1 MLCIVVYFFFFFS
14 LSFFFLMIRR
24 PPRSTLFPYT
34 TLFRS
39 PRGGDLSAKSSP
51 RSTPVITGAA
61 GSSSEGRQ
69 RRHRESPS
77 SPPHPRGV
85 REDRQFTDILERYV
99 PIYMSMYPYTCLC
112 THIDVYVHTVFS
124 LAYNK
129 GPLAHLMLQLKF
141 QMMSV

>member
-1 MLCIVVYFFFFFS
+1 MWLVWIFTAYLLLLLLQDTDS
-14 LSFFFLMIRR
+14 DLSPDQQKRKHTKSPR
-24 PPRSTLFPYT
+24 PKSRTRSPRPKSRT
-34 TLFRS
+34 RS

-99 PIYMSMYPYTCLC
+99 LIYMSIYSWTCLC
-112 THIDVYVHTVFS
+112 TYHILT
-124 LAYNK
+124 
-129 GPLAHLMLQLKF
+129 PI
-141 QMMSV
+141 